1 MIAPPHYKC
10 EVITHNKIEGEAK
23 LKQALA
29 VIKRVIK
36 VNGGT
41 FKQESGPEV
50 IGTNSNETDVSEL
63 MAQAAQERENEDE
76 SDEEEDEGMG
86 DIIPDDAVVE
96 EDDDDE
102 EEEKKA

>member
-10 EVITHNKIEGEAK
+10 EVVTHNKIEGEAK

-36 VNGGT
+36 ANGGA

-50 IGTNSNETDVSEL
+50 IGANSNETDVSEL
-63 MAQAAQERENEDE
+63 MAQAAQDNGEDDSGEE
-76 SDEEEDEGMG
+76 SYEEGMG
-86 DIIPDDAVVE
+86 DVDLNANVE
-96 EDDDDE
+96 VEDDEDE